1 MVEYA
6 FHPDALLEYAEATNY
21 YLRTASPEIAERFVT
36 LVESAIKAILAAP
49 DRWTVVEKPGTR
61 RYLLNRFPYLLYYR
75 WDAGKKLVTILAV
88 MHCSREPAYWR
99 ERSGT

>member
-21 YLRTASPEIAERFVT
+21 YLVQASPDIAERFVA
-36 LVESAIKAILAAP
+36 LVESSVKAIVAAP
-49 DRWTVVEKPGTR
+49 DRWPLVEEPGIR
-61 RYLLNRFPYLLYYR
+61 RHLLKRFPYLLYYR
-75 WDAGKKLVTILAV
+75 WDSEKERVIILAI
-88 MHCSREPAYWR
+88 MHCSRKPGYWK